1 MNEITIRQWY
11 DTFKSGEELVEVR
24 IVDNAYKRTYS
35 GYFTDVNTLLN
46 EIRKYD
52 NCNIYFTLNAIN
64 PACYDREQHDRIV
77 TKPKSTTS
85 DNDIV
90 GRDWILIDIDTK
102 KPSDTNSTDEEKEM
116 AKEVVNNVFKFLRDE
131 GFEKPVVCDSGNGFH
146 LLYKIA
152 MKNSN
157 ENTTIC
163 KEFLQVLDM
172 LFSNPNVEIDC
183 TTHNASR
190 VCKLYGT
197 FSRKGSNT
205 KKRPQRESKILR
217 IPDEIKITPNEYFA
231 KVAAMLPKPEQP
243 SKSNYYSNE
252 KFDLEAFLNKH
263 HIAVRNIVR
272 TSSFTKYILDECPF
286 NSSHRAPDSAIF
298 EMSNG
303 GLGFKCLHSSC
314 SQYTWKDFRLKF
326 EPDAYDHKEYQR
338 HEHKMQYYSSQK
350 KEPFVPKKEDSAKGK
365 KWLAM
370 TDVQYVDMSKLVAIP
385 TGYKEL
391 DKKIIGLLMGDVTVL
406 SGLSGCV
413 DCDTEYFNGT
423 EWKKIS
429 DYSYGDK
436 VLQYNKDGS
445 AELVYPTDYIKKQC
459 DYLSLIKSKYGVNQC
474 VSDEHRIVYQ
484 TSKKNLAIKTFA
496 ELKEQHAGSK
506 HGFIG
511 KFYTTFN
518 YSGKG
523 IPLSEFEIRLM
534 CAIICDGHFC
544 NLYKDKSTCRINLK
558 KERKKQRLEWILGKL
573 NMPIDKHQWN
583 PKDLG
588 YNSYLVK
595 APRIEKEFSN
605 FWYDCNKEQMAII
618 CDEILNWD
626 GYITPK
632 RKNFS
637 SISKK
642 TIDFIQFCFACCGY
656 RSTISIDDRLG
667 QKHYKNICYSL
678 TITKRNMVS
687 IFASNNPKKEFPIY
701 KTKDGYKY
709 CFSVPSGMLVLRR
722 EGRIN
727 ITGNSGKS
735 SWIDCVVLNAVQRGY
750 KVGIWSG
757 ELQDFRFQSWI
768 DQIAAGKN
776 YVCKKE
782 GYENYY
788 YAPKNISNQ
797 INKWLEGKLFLY
809 NNNYGSKWQ
818 QLFADIKTLVENEG
832 TQLVVLDN
840 LMALQIDSYDGDKYT
855 QQTRFINDLKEY
867 AKAKNIHVILVCH
880 PRKEGGFLRKE
891 SISGTADLTNLADS
905 VIIIHR
911 IGKDF
916 EQRAGEFFGKDKVL
930 PYLKYNSAI
939 EVCKNRSMG
948 VIDLLVGM
956 YYEVESRRLK
966 NEISENIVYGW
977 QEQPAQLTFE
987 PTPES
992 DVSDL
997 QDIYDNMS
1005 NQLPFGSELQEL
1017 PF

>member
-35 GYFTDVNTLLN
+35 GYFTDVDTLLN

-370 TDVQYVDMSKLVAIP
+370 TDVQYVDMSKMASIP

-391 DKKIIGLLMGDVTVL
+391 DKKIIGLLLGDVTVL
-406 SGLSGCV
+406 SGGSG
-413 DCDTEYFNGT
+413 
-423 EWKKIS
+423 
-429 DYSYGDK
+429 
-436 VLQYNKDGS
+436 
-445 AELVYPTDYIKKQC
+445 A
-459 DYLSLIKSKYGVNQC
+459 
-474 VSDEHRIVYQ
+474 
-484 TSKKNLAIKTFA
+484 
-496 ELKEQHAGSK
+496 
-506 HGFIG
+506 
-511 KFYTTFN
+511 
-518 YSGKG
+518 
-523 IPLSEFEIRLM
+523 
-534 CAIICDGHFC
+534 
-544 NLYKDKSTCRINLK
+544 
-558 KERKKQRLEWILGKL
+558 
-573 NMPIDKHQWN
+573 
-583 PKDLG
+583 
-588 YNSYLVK
+588 
-595 APRIEKEFSN
+595 
-605 FWYDCNKEQMAII
+605 
-618 CDEILNWD
+618 
-626 GYITPK
+626 
-632 RKNFS
+632 
-637 SISKK
+637 
-642 TIDFIQFCFACCGY
+642 
-656 RSTISIDDRLG
+656 
-667 QKHYKNICYSL
+667 
-678 TITKRNMVS
+678 
-687 IFASNNPKKEFPIY
+687 
-701 KTKDGYKY
+701 
-709 CFSVPSGMLVLRR
+709 
-722 EGRIN
+722 
-727 ITGNSGKS
+727 GKS
-735 SWIDCVVLNAVQRGY
+735 SWIDCVALNAIQRGY

-768 DQIAAGKN
+768 NQIAAGKN
-776 YVCKKE
+776 YVCKRE
-782 GYENYY
+782 GFENYY
-788 YAPKNISNQ
+788 YVPKNISNQ
-797 INKWLEGKLFLY
+797 ISNWLEGKLFLY

-840 LMALQIDSYDGDKYT
+840 LMALQIDNYEGDKYT
-855 QQTRFINDLKEY
+855 QQTKFINDLKEY
-867 AKAKNIHVILVCH
+867 AKAKNVHVLLVCH
-880 PRKEGGFLRKE
+880 PRKEGIFLRKE

-905 VIIIHR
+905 VFIIHR

-916 EQRAGEFFGKDKVL
+916 EQRAGEFFGKDKVI
-930 PYLKYNSAI
+930 PYLKYNSVI

-956 YYEVESRRLK
+956 YFEVESRRLK

-1005 NQLPFGSELQEL
+1005 NQLPFGNELQEL

>member
-35 GYFTDVNTLLN
+35 GYFTDVDTLLN

-152 MKNSN
+152 MKNNN

-183 TTHNASR
+183 STFNSSR
-190 VCKLYGT
+190 ICKLYGT

-217 IPDEIKITPNEYFA
+217 IPDDVKITPNEYFA

-370 TDVQYVDMSKLVAIP
+370 TDVQYVDMSKMASIP

-391 DKKIIGLLMGDVTVL
+391 DKKIIGLLLGDVTVL
-406 SGLSGCV
+406 SGGSG
-413 DCDTEYFNGT
+413 
-423 EWKKIS
+423 
-429 DYSYGDK
+429 
-436 VLQYNKDGS
+436 
-445 AELVYPTDYIKKQC
+445 A
-459 DYLSLIKSKYGVNQC
+459 
-474 VSDEHRIVYQ
+474 
-484 TSKKNLAIKTFA
+484 
-496 ELKEQHAGSK
+496 
-506 HGFIG
+506 
-511 KFYTTFN
+511 
-518 YSGKG
+518 
-523 IPLSEFEIRLM
+523 
-534 CAIICDGHFC
+534 
-544 NLYKDKSTCRINLK
+544 
-558 KERKKQRLEWILGKL
+558 
-573 NMPIDKHQWN
+573 
-583 PKDLG
+583 
-588 YNSYLVK
+588 
-595 APRIEKEFSN
+595 
-605 FWYDCNKEQMAII
+605 
-618 CDEILNWD
+618 
-626 GYITPK
+626 
-632 RKNFS
+632 
-637 SISKK
+637 
-642 TIDFIQFCFACCGY
+642 
-656 RSTISIDDRLG
+656 
-667 QKHYKNICYSL
+667 
-678 TITKRNMVS
+678 
-687 IFASNNPKKEFPIY
+687 
-701 KTKDGYKY
+701 
-709 CFSVPSGMLVLRR
+709 
-722 EGRIN
+722 
-727 ITGNSGKS
+727 GKS
-735 SWIDCVVLNAVQRGY
+735 SWIDCVALNAIQRGY

-768 DQIAAGKN
+768 NQIAAGKN
-776 YVCKKE
+776 YVCKRE
-782 GYENYY
+782 GFENYY

-797 INKWLEGKLFLY
+797 ISNWLEGKLFLY

-818 QLFADIKTLVENEG
+818 QLFADVKELVDKEG
-832 TQLVVLDN
+832 VQLIVLDN
-840 LMALQIDSYDGDKYT
+840 LMALQIDNYEGDKYT
-855 QQTRFINDLKEY
+855 QQTKFINDLKKY
-867 AKAKNIHVILVCH
+867 AKAKNVHVLLVCH
-880 PRKEGGFLRKE
+880 PRKEGIFLRKE

-905 VIIIHR
+905 VFIIHR

-916 EQRAGEFFGKDKVL
+916 EQRAGEFFGKDKVI
-930 PYLKYNSAI
+930 PYLKYNSVI

-956 YYEVESRRLK
+956 YFEVESRRLK

-987 PTPES
+987 TTPES

-1005 NQLPFGSELQEL
+1005 NQLPFGNELQEL

>member
-77 TKPKSTTS
+77 AKPKSTTS

-338 HEHKMQYYSSQK
+338 HEHKMQYYSQQK
-350 KEPFVPKKEDSAKGK
+350 KEPFVPKKEDSTKGK

-406 SGLSGCV
+406 SGLSG
-413 DCDTEYFNGT
+413 
-423 EWKKIS
+423 
-429 DYSYGDK
+429 
-436 VLQYNKDGS
+436 
-445 AELVYPTDYIKKQC
+445 
-459 DYLSLIKSKYGVNQC
+459 
-474 VSDEHRIVYQ
+474 
-484 TSKKNLAIKTFA
+484 
-496 ELKEQHAGSK
+496 
-506 HGFIG
+506 
-511 KFYTTFN
+511 
-518 YSGKG
+518 SGK
-523 IPLSEFEIRLM
+523 
-534 CAIICDGHFC
+534 
-544 NLYKDKSTCRINLK
+544 T
-558 KERKKQRLEWILGKL
+558 
-573 NMPIDKHQWN
+573 
-583 PKDLG
+583 
-588 YNSYLVK
+588 
-595 APRIEKEFSN
+595 
-605 FWYDCNKEQMAII
+605 
-618 CDEILNWD
+618 
-626 GYITPK
+626 
-632 RKNFS
+632 
-637 SISKK
+637 
-642 TIDFIQFCFACCGY
+642 
-656 RSTISIDDRLG
+656 
-667 QKHYKNICYSL
+667 
-678 TITKRNMVS
+678 
-687 IFASNNPKKEFPIY
+687 
-701 KTKDGYKY
+701 
-709 CFSVPSGMLVLRR
+709 
-722 EGRIN
+722 
-727 ITGNSGKS
+727 

-768 DQIAAGKN
+768 DQISAGKN

-788 YAPKNISNQ
+788 YAPKNIANQ

-832 TQLVVLDN
+832 TQLIVLDN

-930 PYLKYNSAI
+930 PYLKYNSVI

>member
-338 HEHKMQYYSSQK
+338 HEHKMQYYSQQK

-370 TDVQYVDMSKLVAIP
+370 TDVQYVDMSKMASIP

-391 DKKIIGLLMGDVTVL
+391 DKKIIGLLLGDVTVL
-406 SGLSGCV
+406 SGGSG
-413 DCDTEYFNGT
+413 
-423 EWKKIS
+423 
-429 DYSYGDK
+429 
-436 VLQYNKDGS
+436 
-445 AELVYPTDYIKKQC
+445 A
-459 DYLSLIKSKYGVNQC
+459 
-474 VSDEHRIVYQ
+474 
-484 TSKKNLAIKTFA
+484 
-496 ELKEQHAGSK
+496 
-506 HGFIG
+506 
-511 KFYTTFN
+511 
-518 YSGKG
+518 
-523 IPLSEFEIRLM
+523 
-534 CAIICDGHFC
+534 
-544 NLYKDKSTCRINLK
+544 
-558 KERKKQRLEWILGKL
+558 
-573 NMPIDKHQWN
+573 
-583 PKDLG
+583 
-588 YNSYLVK
+588 
-595 APRIEKEFSN
+595 
-605 FWYDCNKEQMAII
+605 
-618 CDEILNWD
+618 
-626 GYITPK
+626 
-632 RKNFS
+632 
-637 SISKK
+637 
-642 TIDFIQFCFACCGY
+642 
-656 RSTISIDDRLG
+656 
-667 QKHYKNICYSL
+667 
-678 TITKRNMVS
+678 
-687 IFASNNPKKEFPIY
+687 
-701 KTKDGYKY
+701 
-709 CFSVPSGMLVLRR
+709 
-722 EGRIN
+722 
-727 ITGNSGKS
+727 GKS
-735 SWIDCVVLNAVQRGY
+735 SWIDCVALNAIQRGY

-768 DQIAAGKN
+768 NQIAAGKN
-776 YVCKKE
+776 YVCKRE
-782 GYENYY
+782 GFENYY

-797 INKWLEGKLFLY
+797 ISNWLEGKLFLY

-818 QLFADIKTLVENEG
+818 QLFADVKELVDKEG
-832 TQLVVLDN
+832 VQLIVLDN
-840 LMALQIDSYDGDKYT
+840 LMALQIDNYEGDKYT
-855 QQTRFINDLKEY
+855 QQTKFINDLKEY
-867 AKAKNIHVILVCH
+867 AKAKNVHVLLVCH
-880 PRKEGGFLRKE
+880 PRKEGIFLRKE
-891 SISGTADLTNLADS
+891 SISGTVDLTNLADS
-905 VIIIHR
+905 VFIIHR

-930 PYLKYNSAI
+930 PYLKYNSVI

-1017 PF
+1017 PFLI

>member
-35 GYFTDVNTLLN
+35 GYFTDVDTLLN

-163 KEFLQVLDM
+163 KEFLQVLDV

-217 IPDEIKITPNEYFA
+217 IPDEVKITPNEYFA

-272 TSSFTKYILDECPF
+272 TSSFTKYILEECPF

-406 SGLSGCV
+406 SGLSG
-413 DCDTEYFNGT
+413 
-423 EWKKIS
+423 
-429 DYSYGDK
+429 
-436 VLQYNKDGS
+436 
-445 AELVYPTDYIKKQC
+445 
-459 DYLSLIKSKYGVNQC
+459 
-474 VSDEHRIVYQ
+474 
-484 TSKKNLAIKTFA
+484 
-496 ELKEQHAGSK
+496 
-506 HGFIG
+506 
-511 KFYTTFN
+511 
-518 YSGKG
+518 SGK
-523 IPLSEFEIRLM
+523 
-534 CAIICDGHFC
+534 
-544 NLYKDKSTCRINLK
+544 T
-558 KERKKQRLEWILGKL
+558 
-573 NMPIDKHQWN
+573 
-583 PKDLG
+583 
-588 YNSYLVK
+588 
-595 APRIEKEFSN
+595 
-605 FWYDCNKEQMAII
+605 
-618 CDEILNWD
+618 
-626 GYITPK
+626 
-632 RKNFS
+632 
-637 SISKK
+637 
-642 TIDFIQFCFACCGY
+642 
-656 RSTISIDDRLG
+656 
-667 QKHYKNICYSL
+667 
-678 TITKRNMVS
+678 
-687 IFASNNPKKEFPIY
+687 
-701 KTKDGYKY
+701 
-709 CFSVPSGMLVLRR
+709 
-722 EGRIN
+722 
-727 ITGNSGKS
+727 

-788 YAPKNISNQ
+788 YAPKNIANQ

-832 TQLVVLDN
+832 TQLIVLDN

-916 EQRAGEFFGKDKVL
+916 EQRAGEFFGKDKVI
-930 PYLKYNSAI
+930 PYLKYNSVI

-956 YYEVESRRLK
+956 YFEVESRRLK

-1005 NQLPFGSELQEL
+1005 NQLPFGNELQEL

>member
-35 GYFTDVNTLLN
+35 GYFTDVDTLLN

-90 GRDWILIDIDTK
+90 GRDWILIDIDAK

-152 MKNSN
+152 MKNNN

-183 TTHNASR
+183 STFNSSR
-190 VCKLYGT
+190 ICKLYGT

-217 IPDEIKITPNEYFA
+217 IPDEVKITPNEYFA

-406 SGLSGCV
+406 SGLSG
-413 DCDTEYFNGT
+413 
-423 EWKKIS
+423 
-429 DYSYGDK
+429 
-436 VLQYNKDGS
+436 
-445 AELVYPTDYIKKQC
+445 
-459 DYLSLIKSKYGVNQC
+459 
-474 VSDEHRIVYQ
+474 
-484 TSKKNLAIKTFA
+484 
-496 ELKEQHAGSK
+496 
-506 HGFIG
+506 
-511 KFYTTFN
+511 
-518 YSGKG
+518 SGK
-523 IPLSEFEIRLM
+523 
-534 CAIICDGHFC
+534 
-544 NLYKDKSTCRINLK
+544 T
-558 KERKKQRLEWILGKL
+558 
-573 NMPIDKHQWN
+573 
-583 PKDLG
+583 
-588 YNSYLVK
+588 
-595 APRIEKEFSN
+595 
-605 FWYDCNKEQMAII
+605 
-618 CDEILNWD
+618 
-626 GYITPK
+626 
-632 RKNFS
+632 
-637 SISKK
+637 
-642 TIDFIQFCFACCGY
+642 
-656 RSTISIDDRLG
+656 
-667 QKHYKNICYSL
+667 
-678 TITKRNMVS
+678 
-687 IFASNNPKKEFPIY
+687 
-701 KTKDGYKY
+701 
-709 CFSVPSGMLVLRR
+709 
-722 EGRIN
+722 
-727 ITGNSGKS
+727 

-768 DQIAAGKN
+768 DQISAGKN

-788 YAPKNISNQ
+788 YAPKNIAKQ

-832 TQLVVLDN
+832 TQLIVLDN

-930 PYLKYNSAI
+930 PYLKYNSVI

-948 VIDLLVGM
+948 MIDLLVGM

-1005 NQLPFGSELQEL
+1005 NQLPFGSELPEL

>member
-406 SGLSGCV
+406 SGLSG
-413 DCDTEYFNGT
+413 
-423 EWKKIS
+423 
-429 DYSYGDK
+429 
-436 VLQYNKDGS
+436 
-445 AELVYPTDYIKKQC
+445 
-459 DYLSLIKSKYGVNQC
+459 
-474 VSDEHRIVYQ
+474 
-484 TSKKNLAIKTFA
+484 
-496 ELKEQHAGSK
+496 
-506 HGFIG
+506 
-511 KFYTTFN
+511 
-518 YSGKG
+518 SGK
-523 IPLSEFEIRLM
+523 
-534 CAIICDGHFC
+534 
-544 NLYKDKSTCRINLK
+544 T
-558 KERKKQRLEWILGKL
+558 
-573 NMPIDKHQWN
+573 
-583 PKDLG
+583 
-588 YNSYLVK
+588 
-595 APRIEKEFSN
+595 
-605 FWYDCNKEQMAII
+605 
-618 CDEILNWD
+618 
-626 GYITPK
+626 
-632 RKNFS
+632 
-637 SISKK
+637 
-642 TIDFIQFCFACCGY
+642 
-656 RSTISIDDRLG
+656 
-667 QKHYKNICYSL
+667 
-678 TITKRNMVS
+678 
-687 IFASNNPKKEFPIY
+687 
-701 KTKDGYKY
+701 
-709 CFSVPSGMLVLRR
+709 
-722 EGRIN
+722 
-727 ITGNSGKS
+727 

-768 DQIAAGKN
+768 DQISAGKN

-788 YAPKNISNQ
+788 YAPKNIANQ

-832 TQLVVLDN
+832 TQLIVLDN

-930 PYLKYNSAI
+930 PYLKYNSVI

-1005 NQLPFGSELQEL
+1005 NQLPFGSELPEL

>member
-326 EPDAYDHKEYQR
+326 EPDAYGHKEYQR
-338 HEHKMQYYSSQK
+338 HEHKMQYYSQQK
-350 KEPFVPKKEDSAKGK
+350 KEPFVPKKEDSTKGK

-406 SGLSGCV
+406 SGLSG
-413 DCDTEYFNGT
+413 
-423 EWKKIS
+423 
-429 DYSYGDK
+429 
-436 VLQYNKDGS
+436 
-445 AELVYPTDYIKKQC
+445 
-459 DYLSLIKSKYGVNQC
+459 
-474 VSDEHRIVYQ
+474 
-484 TSKKNLAIKTFA
+484 
-496 ELKEQHAGSK
+496 
-506 HGFIG
+506 
-511 KFYTTFN
+511 
-518 YSGKG
+518 SGK
-523 IPLSEFEIRLM
+523 
-534 CAIICDGHFC
+534 
-544 NLYKDKSTCRINLK
+544 T
-558 KERKKQRLEWILGKL
+558 
-573 NMPIDKHQWN
+573 
-583 PKDLG
+583 
-588 YNSYLVK
+588 
-595 APRIEKEFSN
+595 
-605 FWYDCNKEQMAII
+605 
-618 CDEILNWD
+618 
-626 GYITPK
+626 
-632 RKNFS
+632 
-637 SISKK
+637 
-642 TIDFIQFCFACCGY
+642 
-656 RSTISIDDRLG
+656 
-667 QKHYKNICYSL
+667 
-678 TITKRNMVS
+678 
-687 IFASNNPKKEFPIY
+687 
-701 KTKDGYKY
+701 
-709 CFSVPSGMLVLRR
+709 
-722 EGRIN
+722 
-727 ITGNSGKS
+727 

-768 DQIAAGKN
+768 DQISAGKN

-788 YAPKNISNQ
+788 YAPKNIANQ

-832 TQLVVLDN
+832 TQLIVLDN

-930 PYLKYNSAI
+930 PYLKYNSVI

>member
-152 MKNSN
+152 MKNNN

-183 TTHNASR
+183 STFNSSR
-190 VCKLYGT
+190 ICKLYGT

-217 IPDEIKITPNEYFA
+217 IPDEVKITPNEYFA

-406 SGLSGCV
+406 SGLSG
-413 DCDTEYFNGT
+413 
-423 EWKKIS
+423 
-429 DYSYGDK
+429 
-436 VLQYNKDGS
+436 
-445 AELVYPTDYIKKQC
+445 
-459 DYLSLIKSKYGVNQC
+459 
-474 VSDEHRIVYQ
+474 
-484 TSKKNLAIKTFA
+484 
-496 ELKEQHAGSK
+496 
-506 HGFIG
+506 
-511 KFYTTFN
+511 
-518 YSGKG
+518 SGK
-523 IPLSEFEIRLM
+523 
-534 CAIICDGHFC
+534 
-544 NLYKDKSTCRINLK
+544 T
-558 KERKKQRLEWILGKL
+558 
-573 NMPIDKHQWN
+573 
-583 PKDLG
+583 
-588 YNSYLVK
+588 
-595 APRIEKEFSN
+595 
-605 FWYDCNKEQMAII
+605 
-618 CDEILNWD
+618 
-626 GYITPK
+626 
-632 RKNFS
+632 
-637 SISKK
+637 
-642 TIDFIQFCFACCGY
+642 
-656 RSTISIDDRLG
+656 
-667 QKHYKNICYSL
+667 
-678 TITKRNMVS
+678 
-687 IFASNNPKKEFPIY
+687 
-701 KTKDGYKY
+701 
-709 CFSVPSGMLVLRR
+709 
-722 EGRIN
+722 
-727 ITGNSGKS
+727 

-768 DQIAAGKN
+768 DQISAGKN

-788 YAPKNISNQ
+788 YAPKNIANQ

-832 TQLVVLDN
+832 TQLIVLDN

-930 PYLKYNSAI
+930 PYLKYNSVI

-977 QEQPAQLTFE
+977 QEQPSQLTFE

-1005 NQLPFGSELQEL
+1005 NQLPFGNELQEL

>member
-35 GYFTDVNTLLN
+35 GYFTDVDTLLN

-163 KEFLQVLDM
+163 KEFLQVLNM

-217 IPDEIKITPNEYFA
+217 IPDEVKITPNEYFA

-338 HEHKMQYYSSQK
+338 HEHKMQYYSQQK

-370 TDVQYVDMSKLVAIP
+370 TDVQYVDMSKMASIP

-391 DKKIIGLLMGDVTVL
+391 DKKIIGLLLGDVTVL
-406 SGLSGCV
+406 SGGSG
-413 DCDTEYFNGT
+413 
-423 EWKKIS
+423 
-429 DYSYGDK
+429 
-436 VLQYNKDGS
+436 
-445 AELVYPTDYIKKQC
+445 A
-459 DYLSLIKSKYGVNQC
+459 
-474 VSDEHRIVYQ
+474 
-484 TSKKNLAIKTFA
+484 
-496 ELKEQHAGSK
+496 
-506 HGFIG
+506 
-511 KFYTTFN
+511 
-518 YSGKG
+518 
-523 IPLSEFEIRLM
+523 
-534 CAIICDGHFC
+534 
-544 NLYKDKSTCRINLK
+544 
-558 KERKKQRLEWILGKL
+558 
-573 NMPIDKHQWN
+573 
-583 PKDLG
+583 
-588 YNSYLVK
+588 
-595 APRIEKEFSN
+595 
-605 FWYDCNKEQMAII
+605 
-618 CDEILNWD
+618 
-626 GYITPK
+626 
-632 RKNFS
+632 
-637 SISKK
+637 
-642 TIDFIQFCFACCGY
+642 
-656 RSTISIDDRLG
+656 
-667 QKHYKNICYSL
+667 
-678 TITKRNMVS
+678 
-687 IFASNNPKKEFPIY
+687 
-701 KTKDGYKY
+701 
-709 CFSVPSGMLVLRR
+709 
-722 EGRIN
+722 
-727 ITGNSGKS
+727 GKS
-735 SWIDCVVLNAVQRGY
+735 SWIDCVALNAIQRGY

-768 DQIAAGKN
+768 NQIAAGKN
-776 YVCKKE
+776 YVCKRE
-782 GYENYY
+782 GFENYY

-797 INKWLEGKLFLY
+797 ISNWLEGKLFLY

-818 QLFADIKTLVENEG
+818 QLFADVKELVDKEG
-832 TQLVVLDN
+832 VQLIVLDN
-840 LMALQIDSYDGDKYT
+840 LMALQIDNYEGDKYT
-855 QQTRFINDLKEY
+855 QQTKFINDLKEY
-867 AKAKNIHVILVCH
+867 AKAKNVHVLLVCH
-880 PRKEGGFLRKE
+880 PRKEGIFLRKE

-905 VIIIHR
+905 VFIIHR

-916 EQRAGEFFGKDKVL
+916 EQRAGEFFGKDKVI
-930 PYLKYNSAI
+930 PYLKYNSVI

-956 YYEVESRRLK
+956 YFEVESRRLK

-1005 NQLPFGSELQEL
+1005 NQLPFGNELQEL